1 MAKSASTEVLDGGLD
16 VIALATIQHVT
27 SAEPANY
34 AGIAAVSLAS
44 VATAGAD
51 FTKAAGAPDGR
62 QTTVAAKAG
71 VSVAT
76 SGVATH
82 IALATVTGT
91 LLRVVTTCTSQSLT
105 AGNTVSFPAW
115 TYTNRAPT

>member
-16 VIALATIQHVT
+16 VIALSTIQHVT

-44 VATAGAD
+44 VTMAGAD
-51 FTKAAGAPDGR
+51 FTKAAGTPDGR

-76 SGVATH
+76 SGTATH

-91 LLRVVTTCTSQSLT
+91 LLRVVTTCTSQALT
-105 AGNTVSFPAW
+105 SGNTVSIPAW
-115 TYTNRAPT
+115 VYTNRAPT

>member
-16 VIALATIQHVT
+16 VIALSTIQHVT

-44 VATAGAD
+44 VTMASGD
-51 FTKAAGAPDGR
+51 FTKAAGSPDGR
-62 QTTVAAKAG
+62 QTTVGAKAG
-71 VSVAT
+71 VSVAA
-76 SGVATH
+76 SGTATH

-91 LLRVVTTCTSQSLT
+91 LLRVVTTCTSQALT
-105 AGNTVSFPAW
+105 SGNTVSIPAW
-115 TYTNRAPT
+115 VYTNRAPT